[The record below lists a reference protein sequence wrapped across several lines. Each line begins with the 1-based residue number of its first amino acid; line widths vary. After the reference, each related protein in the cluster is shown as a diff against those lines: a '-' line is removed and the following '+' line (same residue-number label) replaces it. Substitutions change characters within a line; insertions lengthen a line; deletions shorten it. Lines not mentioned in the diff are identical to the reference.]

1 MQVLP
6 SGREVVQEVS
16 QQQSFKTWH
25 YWPRVLGQ
33 VEALVEDAE
42 AGTFSQLQLTEKAVM
57 AALSVT
63 AMLIRKGPIL
73 ALSPYPVGMTGDITH
88 AYGAATH
95 DLLMDV
101 LEVRVCVGGVQRQ
114 LGLEG
119 KHQTPELGIMNPRIE
134 LEIETWMLL
143 V

>member
-1 MQVLP
+1 
-6 SGREVVQEVS
+6 VQEVS
-16 QQQSFKTWH
+16 QQQSFKAWH

-42 AGTFSQLQLTEKAVM
+42 SGTFSQLQLTEKAVM

-73 ALSPYPVGMTGDITH
+73 ALSPYPVGTTGNITH

-101 LEVRVCVGGVQRQ
+101 LEVRMCVGGTAAAGV
-114 LGLEG
+114 
-119 KHQTPELGIMNPRIE
+119 
-134 LEIETWMLL
+134 
-143 V
+143 